1 MPAGSQPIWLD
12 SPVDSSSCD
21 VGGPSGMA
29 HLSPESPGVPVR
41 LTIILL
47 TISSTLTVFGAR
59 PAAGGSPD
67 DRIEAAQIPSE
78 RSVVGTLE
86 QVDVPIGIV
95 VRTTSGKQTFALEKG
110 ITIRQGS
117 RVIKVSELAAHK
129 GERVKVRYRDIK
141 GAHRAEWVVIASPPA
156 PGKGRGA

>member
-1 MPAGSQPIWLD
+1 
-12 SPVDSSSCD
+12 
-21 VGGPSGMA
+21 
-29 HLSPESPGVPVR
+29 VR

-47 TISSTLTVFGAR
+47 TISSTLTAVGVR
-59 PAAGGSPD
+59 PAAAGSPD
-67 DRIEAAQIPSE
+67 DRIEAAQVPSE

-86 QVDVPIGIV
+86 QVDLPTAIV
-95 VRTTSGKQTFALEKG
+95 VRTTSGKQTFALEKE

-141 GAHRAEWVVIASPPA
+141 GAHRAEWVVIASPAP